1 MRSSI
6 VAITAMLT
14 ATLVVGAGAPAASAA
29 VPVKAQKLP
38 QDACALLT
46 DAQVA
51 TVVPS
56 GTPQAQPSSATQ
68 VSCFWQAGTGATQSL
83 ALTVDKLT
91 IPAAK
96 AKAQLKAAA
105 KTEGVKP
112 TRGVGNFAYQSSPSP
127 PFSQVVVLV
136 GTLVFTLNYSAGAP
150 VTPAQNASLLAIAKA
165 LAKKA

>member
-1 MRSSI
+1 MRSSV

-38 QDACALLT
+38 KDACALLT

-83 ALTVDKLT
+83 ALGVDKLT

-105 KTEGVKP
+105 KKEGAKLA
-112 TRGVGNFAYQSSPSP
+112 RGVGLRAHAAAVRSSRC
-127 PFSQVVVLV
+127 
-136 GTLVFTLNYSAGAP
+136 SARSRARSSHCLRR
-150 VTPAQNASLLAIAKA
+150 A
-165 LAKKA
+165 